1 MTRKHGWN
9 RRSIQLAQPLVIE
22 EVELVPSPSDLTTDQ
37 LNAYI
42 RAKLIISGIDINL
55 FPTAPDPVT
64 GAPTQDQVLSSMRS
78 FILNNPAAV
87 NTWRPS
93 DPSFPAAD
101 ATKLALMLAAP
112 LEYPSIAEAW
122 TEE

>member
-1 MTRKHGWN
+1 M
-9 RRSIQLAQPLVIE
+9 IE
-22 EVELVPSPSDLTTDQ
+22 EVELLPSPSDLTTDQ

-42 RAKLIISGIDINL
+42 KAKLIISGIDINL
-55 FPTAPDPVT
+55 FPTTPDPVT

-78 FILNNPAAV
+78 FILSNPAAV
-87 NTWRPS
+87 NTWRPT